1 MSRPAESE
9 TGKKM
14 NSIANAAVQPND
26 KELRSRVKLLGN
38 LLGNVILNLAG
49 AHVYDAVE
57 KLRTGYISLRKAE
70 NPRKRAQMMR
80 IIASLDAD
88 TLTQV
93 VRAFSIYFS
102 LVNIAEEAFQ
112 HQQRRR
118 LIRNGKALWMGSFD
132 DTLSKFK
139 QQGLTAQQLQE
150 LLDELAYIP
159 VFTAHPT
166 ESKRRSVMNS
176 LRRIFLTNE
185 KLNDTRLG
193 KIQRDEIKDEL
204 ETQIQILWRTN
215 EVREYKP
222 QVKDEIKNGLFFF
235 RESLFKAVPEIYR
248 NLERKVHKHYSD
260 AQIYVPS
267 MLRFGSWI
275 GGDRDGN
282 PFVKPETT
290 AMALRM
296 QSQSILEEYIKQVI
310 TVNRQLTHSSM
321 LCTPSQAF
329 LDSLA
334 ADEVMCDEAFADSP
348 SAFTQAP
355 YRRKLSYMHYRLQ
368 QNLKLV
374 KARLHDEE
382 IESLPYAYPSEQ
394 EFLQD
399 LILIRNSLVSH
410 GDQNIA
416 KGDLQDLI
424 RMVETFGF
432 FLLKLDIRQESTRHT
447 EAVAD
452 ILKQVSGAPD
462 YMSLNESERLQLL
475 TDYINQP
482 PALSLDKNA
491 LHELNLETL
500 EVFELM
506 NKMHTEIS
514 ERAFGNYV
522 ISMTHAA
529 SHVMEVMWLAS
540 LAGLAGKKDNDWFCR
555 IRISPLFETIEDL
568 EHIEIVLKA
577 LLDNPVYSELLK
589 ASGNLQEAMLGYSD
603 SCKDGGI
610 LASSWNLFEAQQ
622 KVIRL
627 TGEHGIECRLF
638 HGRGGTVGRGGGP
651 THDAIL
657 SQPEGTVHGKIKFTE
672 QGEVLSF
679 KYSNVETAVYE
690 ITMGV
695 TGLMLASQSVVT
707 EQPLTATEDHID
719 TMKELAK
726 AGENA
731 YRQLTDKTEGFLDYF
746 YESTPVVEIGM
757 LNIGSRPSHRKKADR
772 SKTSV
777 RAIPWVFGWAQ
788 SRTTLPAWYG
798 IGSALEQLINS
809 DKKHLQH
816 LQEMNRQW
824 PYFRSLLAN
833 TRMALYKADIE
844 TAKEYAELCESRE
857 TAERIYPMI
866 REEFERTVKYILQV
880 TGNEHLL
887 DDSPSLALSL
897 SRRDPYL
904 DPLSHVQIM
913 LLKRYRDPEAS
924 EDEQNHWLMPLLR
937 TINAVATGMRNTG

>member
-1 MSRPAESE
+1 
-9 TGKKM
+9 M
-14 NSIANAAVQPND
+14 NSIANVPVQPND

-80 IIASLDAD
+80 IIESLDAD

-102 LVNIAEEAFQ
+102 LVNLAEETFQ

-132 DTLSKFK
+132 ATLNQFK
-139 QQGLTAQQLQE
+139 KRNLSAEQVQE
-150 LLDELAYIP
+150 LLNHLSYIP

-176 LRRIFLTNE
+176 LRRIFLSNE
-185 KLNDTRLG
+185 KLNDSRMS

-204 ETQIQILWRTN
+204 ETQIQTLWRTN

-248 NLERKVHKHYSD
+248 NLERKIYKHYSD

-267 MLRFGSWI
+267 LLRFGSWI

-321 LCTPSQAF
+321 LCTPNKAF

-334 ADEVMCDEAFADSP
+334 ADEVMSAEAYADSP
-348 SAFTQAP
+348 DAFTQAP

-368 QNLKLV
+368 QNLKKV
-374 KARLHDEE
+374 KDRLNDNDIEE
-382 IESLPYAYPSEQ
+382 QSFAYPSEQ
-394 EFLQD
+394 EFLHD
-399 LILIRNSLVSH
+399 LILIRNSLISH
-410 GDQNIA
+410 GDRNIA
-416 KGDLQDLI
+416 NGDLQDLI

-432 FLLKLDIRQESTRHT
+432 FLLKLDIRQESTRHS

-452 ILKQVSGAPD
+452 IIKQIKDAPD
-462 YMSLNESERLQLL
+462 YLSLTEDQRLQLL
-475 TDYINQP
+475 TDYMQQP
-482 PALSLDKNA
+482 PALQVDKNA
-491 LHELNLETL
+491 LDELNRETL

-506 NKMHTEIS
+506 HNMHAEIS

-540 LAGLAGKKDNDWFCR
+540 LAGIAGKKDNNWFCR
-555 IRISPLFETIEDL
+555 VRISPLFETIEDL

-589 ASGNLQEAMLGYSD
+589 ASGNLQEVMLGYSD

-622 KVIRL
+622 KVIAL
-627 TGEHGIECRLF
+627 TNAHGVECRLF

-657 SQPEGTVHGKIKFTE
+657 SQPEGTVHGQIKFTE

-707 EQPLTATEDHID
+707 DQPLTATTDHID

-726 AGENA
+726 AGEIA
-731 YRQLTDKTEGFLDYF
+731 YRELTDKTEGFLDYF
-746 YESTPVVEIGM
+746 YEATPVVEIGM

-772 SKTSV
+772 SKSSV

-798 IGSALEQLINS
+798 IGSALEQLITA
-809 DKKHLQH
+809 DKKHFQH
-816 LQEMNRQW
+816 LQEMNRHW

-833 TRMALYKADIE
+833 TRMALYKADME
-844 TAKEYAELCESRE
+844 TAREYSELCESPE
-857 TAERIYPMI
+857 TADRIYTMI
-866 REEFERTVKYILQV
+866 REEFERTVKYILEISGY
-880 TGNEHLL
+880 TNLL
-887 DDSPSLALSL
+887 DDIPSLALSL

-904 DPLSHVQIM
+904 DPLSHIQIL
-913 LLKRYRDPEAS
+913 LLKRYRNNALS
-924 EDEQNHWLMPLLR
+924 EDEQNTWLSPLLR

>member
-1 MSRPAESE
+1 
-9 TGKKM
+9 M
-14 NSIANAAVQPND
+14 NSMVNVTAQPND

-38 LLGNVILNLAG
+38 LLGNVILNIAG

-70 NPRKRAQMMR
+70 NPRKRAQMMS
-80 IIASLDAD
+80 IIESLDAD

-102 LVNIAEEAFQ
+102 LVNVAEEAFQ

-118 LIRNGKALWMGSFD
+118 LIRNGKELWVGSFD
-132 DTLSKFK
+132 STLSQFK
-139 QQGLTAQQLQE
+139 QKDFSAQQVQE
-150 LLDELAYIP
+150 LLDQLAYIP

-185 KLNDTRLG
+185 KLNDKRPD
-193 KIQRDEIKDEL
+193 KVQRDEIKDEL
-204 ETQIQILWRTN
+204 EAQIQILWRTN

-248 NLERKVHKHYSD
+248 NLERKIHKHYSD
-260 AQIYVPS
+260 AQISVPS
-267 MLRFGSWI
+267 LLRFGSWI

-310 TVNRQLTHSSM
+310 SLNRQLTYSSQM
-321 LCTPSQAF
+321 CTPNKAF
-329 LDSLA
+329 LDSLT
-334 ADEVMCDEAFADSP
+334 ADENMSSEAFADSP
-348 SAFTQAP
+348 DAFKQAP
-355 YRRKLSYMHYRLQ
+355 YRRKLSFMHYRLQ

-374 KARLHDEE
+374 KARLNDKTTAN
-382 IESLPYAYPSEQ
+382 PPCAYPSEK
-394 EFLQD
+394 EFLND
-399 LILIRNSLVSH
+399 LALIRNSLISH

-416 KGDLQDLI
+416 NNELKDLI

-432 FLLKLDIRQESTRHT
+432 FLLKLDIRQESTRHS

-452 ILKQVSGAPD
+452 IIKQINNAPD
-462 YMSLNESERLQLL
+462 YLSLNEEQRMQLL
-475 TDYINQP
+475 TDYIAQP
-482 PALSLDKNA
+482 AKFTINKNA
-491 LHELNLETL
+491 LDELNRETL

-506 NKMHTEIS
+506 HNMHGEIS

-540 LAGLAGKKDNDWFCR
+540 LAGLAGKKDNDWFCQ
-555 IRISPLFETIEDL
+555 IQISPLFETIEDL
-568 EHIEIVLKA
+568 EHIEIVLKS
-577 LLDNPVYSELLK
+577 LLDNPVYSALLK
-589 ASGNLQEAMLGYSD
+589 SSGNLQESMLGYSD

-622 KVIRL
+622 KVISL
-627 TGEHGIECRLF
+627 TNAHGVESRLF

-657 SQPEGTVHGKIKFTE
+657 SQPEGTVHGQIKFTE

-695 TGLMLASQSVVT
+695 TGLMLASQSLIT
-707 EQPLTATEDHID
+707 EQPLTATDAHIN

-726 AGENA
+726 VGENA

-757 LNIGSRPSHRKKADR
+757 LNIGSRPSHRSKADR
-772 SKTSV
+772 SKSSV

-809 DKKHLQH
+809 DKEQLQQ
-816 LQEMNRQW
+816 LQEMNKHW

-833 TRMALYKADIE
+833 TRMALHKADIE
-844 TAKEYAELCESRE
+844 TAKEYADLCEDPE
-857 TAERIYPMI
+857 TGERVYSKI
-866 REEFERTVKYILQV
+866 RQEYERTVKYILEITQ
-880 TGNEHLL
+880 NRHLL
-887 DDSPSLALSL
+887 DDTPALALSL

-904 DPLSHVQIM
+904 DPLSHIQIL
-913 LLKRYRDPEAS
+913 LLKRYRNTNLC
-924 EDEQNHWLMPLLR
+924 EDDQNAWLRPLLR

>member
-1 MSRPAESE
+1 
-9 TGKKM
+9 M
-14 NSIANAAVQPND
+14 NSIANVSVQPND

-38 LLGNVILNLAG
+38 LLGNVILNLGG

-70 NPRKRAQMMR
+70 NPRKRAQMMH
-80 IIASLDAD
+80 IIESLDAD

-118 LIRNGKALWMGSFD
+118 LIRSDKSSWIGSFD
-132 DTLSKFK
+132 ATLRKFRK
-139 QQGLTAQQLQE
+139 KGLSAQQVQD
-150 LLDELAYIP
+150 LLDQLAYIP

-166 ESKRRSVMNS
+166 ESKRRSVMNG
-176 LRRIFLTNE
+176 LRRIFLTSE
-185 KLNDTRLG
+185 KLNDTRLS
-193 KIQRDEIKDEL
+193 KIQREEIKEEL
-204 ETQIQILWRTN
+204 ETQIQALWRTN

-248 NLERKVHKHYSD
+248 NLERKIQKHYSD

-267 MLRFGSWI
+267 VLRFGSWI

-296 QSQSILEEYIKQVI
+296 QSQSILEEYINQVI
-310 TVNRQLTHSSM
+310 SLNRQLTHSSLM
-321 LCTPSQAF
+321 CTPNKAF

-334 ADEVMCDEAFADSP
+334 ADEVMSAEAYAASP
-348 SAFTQAP
+348 DAFKHAP

-368 QNLKLV
+368 QNLQLV
-374 KARLHDEE
+374 KSRLNNTDIAEQ
-382 IESLPYAYPSEQ
+382 PFAYQSEQ
-394 EFLQD
+394 DFLND
-399 LILIRNSLVSH
+399 LILIRNSLISH
-410 GDQNIA
+410 GDMNIA
-416 KGDLQDLI
+416 NKDLKDLI

-432 FLLKLDIRQESTRHT
+432 FLLKLDLRQESTRHT
-447 EAVAD
+447 DAVAD
-452 ILKQVSGAPD
+452 IMKQIKGAPD
-462 YMSLNESERLQLL
+462 YHSLNEEQRLQIL
-475 TDYINQP
+475 TDYIAQP
-482 PALSLDKNA
+482 PALTIDKK
-491 LHELNLETL
+491 ELNELNCETL

-506 NKMHTEIS
+506 SKMHSEIS

-540 LAGLAGKKDNDWFCR
+540 LAKLAGKKDDNWFCR

-577 LLDNPVYSELLK
+577 LLDNSVYSTLLK
-589 ASGNLQEAMLGYSD
+589 ASGNLQEVMLGYSD

-622 KVIRL
+622 KVIAL
-627 TGEHGIECRLF
+627 TNAHGVECRLF

-651 THDAIL
+651 TYDAIL
-657 SQPEGTVHGKIKFTE
+657 SQPEGTVHGQIKFTE

-695 TGLMLASQSVVT
+695 TGLMLASQSLVT
-707 EQPLTATEDHID
+707 EQPLTATKEHIK
-719 TMKELAK
+719 TMKALAK
-726 AGENA
+726 AGEKA

-746 YESTPVVEIGM
+746 YEATPVVEIGM
-757 LNIGSRPSHRKKADR
+757 LNIGSRPSHRSKADR
-772 SKTSV
+772 SKSSV

-798 IGSALEQLINS
+798 IGSALEQLIQS
-809 DKKHLQH
+809 DEKQLKLLQAMSKH
-816 LQEMNRQW
+816 W

-833 TRMALYKADIE
+833 TRMALYKADME
-844 TAKEYAELCESRE
+844 TAKEYSELCEDPA
-857 TAERIYPMI
+857 TAARIYPMI
-866 REEFERTVKYILQV
+866 RDEYKRTVKYILEI
-880 TGNEHLL
+880 TGDKNLL
-887 DDSPSLALSL
+887 DDIPALALSL

-904 DPLSHVQIM
+904 DPLSHIQIL
-913 LLKRYRDPEAS
+913 LLKRFRNTRLS
-924 EDEQNHWLMPLLR
+924 EDEQNIWLSPLLR

>member
-1 MSRPAESE
+1 
-9 TGKKM
+9 M
-14 NSIANAAVQPND
+14 NSIVNVTAQPND

-38 LLGNVILNLAG
+38 LLGNVILNMAG

-57 KLRTGYISLRKAE
+57 KLRTGYLSLRKAE
-70 NPRKRAQMMR
+70 NPRKRAQMMS
-80 IIASLDAD
+80 IIESLDAD

-102 LVNIAEEAFQ
+102 LVNVAEEAFQ

-118 LIRNGKALWMGSFD
+118 LIRNGKELWIGSFD
-132 DTLSKFK
+132 ATLDQFK
-139 QQGLTAQQLQE
+139 QQGLSAQQVQE
-150 LLDELAYIP
+150 LLDQLAYIP

-185 KLNDTRLG
+185 KLNDKRIS
-193 KIQRDEIKDEL
+193 KIQREEIKDEL
-204 ETQIQILWRTN
+204 EAQIQILWRTN

-248 NLERKVHKHYSD
+248 NLERKIHKHYSD

-267 MLRFGSWI
+267 LLRFGSWI

-310 TVNRQLTHSSM
+310 SLNRQLTYSSEM
-321 LCTPSQAF
+321 CTPSKAF
-329 LDSLA
+329 IDSLEV
-334 ADEVMCDEAFADSP
+334 DEAMSNNAFADSP
-348 SAFTQAP
+348 DAFRQAP
-355 YRRKLSYMHYRLQ
+355 YRRKLSFMHYRLQ

-374 KARLHDEE
+374 KARLKDQP
-382 IESLPYAYPSEQ
+382 IEMPPFAYPSEK
-394 EFLQD
+394 EFLTD
-399 LILIRNSLVSH
+399 LALIRNSLISH

-416 KGDLQDLI
+416 NNELKDLI

-452 ILKQVSGAPD
+452 IIKQIKNAPD
-462 YMSLNESERLQLL
+462 YLSLNEEQRMQLL
-475 TDYINQP
+475 TDYIAK
-482 PALSLDKNA
+482 PAEFTIDKNT
-491 LHELNLETL
+491 LDELNRETL

-506 NKMHTEIS
+506 SKMHTEIS
-514 ERAFGNYV
+514 ERAFGDYV

-540 LAGLAGKKDNDWFCR
+540 LAGLAGQKDNNWFCQ
-555 IRISPLFETIEDL
+555 IQISPLFETIEDL

-589 ASGNLQEAMLGYSD
+589 SSGNLQEVMLGYSD

-622 KVIRL
+622 KVIAL
-627 TGEHGIECRLF
+627 TNAHGVECRLF

-657 SQPEGTVHGKIKFTE
+657 SQPEGTVHGQIKFTE

-695 TGLMLASQSVVT
+695 TGLMQASRSLVT
-707 EQPLTATEDHID
+707 EQPLTASAAHIN

-726 AGENA
+726 VGENA
-731 YRQLTDKTEGFLDYF
+731 YRQLTDNTEGFLDYF
-746 YESTPVVEIGM
+746 YEATPVVEIGM
-757 LNIGSRPSHRKKADR
+757 LNIGSRPSHRSKVDR
-772 SKTSV
+772 SKSSV

-798 IGSALEQLINS
+798 IGSALEQLISRN
-809 DKKHLQH
+809 KEQLHLLQQMNKH
-816 LQEMNRQW
+816 W

-844 TAKEYAELCESRE
+844 TAKEYADLCEDPA
-857 TAERIYPMI
+857 TGERVYNKI
-866 REEFERTVKYILQV
+866 RQEYERTIKYILEITECQ
-880 TGNEHLL
+880 HLL
-887 DDSPSLALSL
+887 DDTPALALSL

-904 DPLSHVQIM
+904 DPLSHIQIL
-913 LLKRYRDPEAS
+913 LLKRYRNPDLG
-924 EDEQNHWLMPLLR
+924 EDEQNTWLSPLLR